1 MSILW
6 AKGDCLKLGSIQ
18 EMADAGQLG
27 QHVRSYLHYDQLA
40 SNLFKQ
46 STRARQ
52 VAGEFEQKVVGQL
65 EQSRMEKA
73 IIQIGGGHLNE
84 IEEKTPHCLTL
95 SKITSLIHGY
105 YASRGPKV
113 RDETEDILR
122 YIRANRGSDIK
133 KRLKKTMTGGALPA
147 LPPANGG
154 SS

>member
-1 MSILW
+1 
-6 AKGDCLKLGSIQ
+6 
-18 EMADAGQLG
+18 MADAGQLG
-27 QHVRSYLHYDQLA
+27 HNVRSYLHYDQLA

-52 VAGEFEQKVVGQL
+52 VAGDFEQKVVGQL

-73 IIQIGGGHLNE
+73 VIQIGGGHLNV
-84 IEEKTPHCLTL
+84 IEEKTPHSLTL

-122 YIRANRGSDIK
+122 FIRANRGSDIK
-133 KRLKKTMTGGALPA
+133 KRLKKTTTGGALPP
-147 LPPANGG
+147 LPPSNTNT
-154 SS
+154 SV

>member
-1 MSILW
+1 MT
-6 AKGDCLKLGSIQ
+6 
-18 EMADAGQLG
+18 DAGQLG
-27 QHVRSYLHYDQLA
+27 NQVRSYLHYDQLA

-52 VAGEFEQKVVGQL
+52 VAGDFEQKVIQQL

-73 IIQIGGGHLNE
+73 VLQIGGGHLNV
-84 IEEKTPHCLTL
+84 IEEKTPHSLTL

-122 YIRANRGSDIK
+122 YIRANRGSEIK
-133 KRLKKTMTGGALPA
+133 KRLKKTTTGGALPP
-147 LPPANGG
+147 LPAN
-154 SS
+154 SSV

>member
-1 MSILW
+1 
-6 AKGDCLKLGSIQ
+6 
-18 EMADAGQLG
+18 MADAGQLG
-27 QHVRSYLHYDQLA
+27 QNVRSYLHYDQLA

-73 IIQIGGGHLNE
+73 IIQIGGGHLNVM
-84 IEEKTPHCLTL
+84 EEKTPHCLTL

-105 YASRGPKV
+105 YASRGPIV
-113 RDETEDILR
+113 RDETDDILR
-122 YIRANRGSDIK
+122 YIRANRGSEIK
-133 KRLKKTMTGGALPA
+133 KRLKKTITGGALPP
-147 LPPANGG
+147 LPSANGG